1 LQRAIEAFGVPALL
15 YPIAAISG
23 GLMPLFG
30 QAVGHWQ
37 EVPRVNP
44 IGPMLSIKQP
54 AEAMRTRQGFAH
66 PA

>member
-1 LQRAIEAFGVPALL
+1 M

-44 IGPMLSIKQP
+44 IGPVLSIKQP
-54 AEAMRTRQGFAH
+54 AGAMRTRQGVARR
-66 PA
+66 A